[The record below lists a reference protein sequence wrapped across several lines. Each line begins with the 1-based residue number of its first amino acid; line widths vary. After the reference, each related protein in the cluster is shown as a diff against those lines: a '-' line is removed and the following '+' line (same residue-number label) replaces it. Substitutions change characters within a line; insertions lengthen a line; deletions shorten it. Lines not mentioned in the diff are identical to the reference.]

1 MYTTFYGLNEE
12 PFRLTP
18 DPRFLHLAEPHR
30 EVLTSLV
37 GGVLQRK
44 GILVTTGPIGTGKT
58 TLLHATLHFLSSQ
71 TGAVPRLSTA
81 FVTNPALTREELLE
95 AILDEFEVSCTS
107 TSKPRRLAAL
117 HEMLMSIQR
126 NGGTS
131 VLVVDEAHLLTME
144 LLEEVRLLTNTD
156 LHQEKILQV
165 ILSGQPELLPV
176 LRRPELR
183 ALKQRVASWSQLRPL
198 TLPETRAYIEERLHS
213 AGLHAANPICSPALD
228 AIHNFSQGV
237 PRLIN
242 LLCDKCLWLG
252 FNAKAKQIG
261 PEIVQQAATLL
272 EIDTACQEEAYVEP
286 VGVRMSRSTMD
297 LLIDS
302 LKRNRAMARE

>member
-58 TLLHATLHFLSSQ
+58 TLLHAALHFLSGE
-71 TGAVPRLSTA
+71 TGGVPRLSTA
-81 FVTNPALTREELLE
+81 FVTNPALSREELLE
-95 AILDEFEVSCTS
+95 AILDEFEISCAS
-107 TSKPRRLAAL
+107 SSKPRRLAAL
-117 HEMLMSIQR
+117 HEMVLGVQR
-126 NGGTS
+126 SGGTS

-144 LLEEVRLLTNTD
+144 LLEEIRLLTNTD
-156 LHQEKILQV
+156 LHQEKLLQV

-198 TLPETRAYIEERLHS
+198 SPPETRVYIGERMHA
-213 AGLHAANPICSPALD
+213 AGLRSAIPISGPALD
-228 AIHNFSQGV
+228 AIHNYSQGV

-242 LLCDKCLWLG
+242 LLCDKCLWMG
-252 FNAKAKQIG
+252 YNAKNKQIG
-261 PEIVQQAATLL
+261 QEIVQHAAGLL
-272 EIDTACQEEAYVEP
+272 EISSASQEESLVEP
-286 VGVRMSRSTMD
+286 AGARMSRTTLD
-297 LLIDS
+297 LLIES
-302 LKRNRAMARE
+302 LKRDRLSARE

>member
-1 MYTTFYGLNEE
+1 MYTSFYGLNEE

-71 TGAVPRLSTA
+71 SGGVPQLSTA
-81 FVTNPALTREELLE
+81 FVTNPTLSREELLE
-95 AILDEFEVSCTS
+95 AILDEFEITCASN
-107 TSKPRRLAAL
+107 SKPRRLAAL
-117 HEMLMSIQR
+117 HEMLLGIQR
-126 NGGTS
+126 SGGSS
-131 VLVVDEAHLLTME
+131 VLVVDEAHLLTMD
-144 LLEEVRLLTNTD
+144 LLEEIRLLTNTD
-156 LHQEKILQV
+156 LHQEKLLQV

-183 ALKQRVASWSQLRPL
+183 ALKQRVANWSQLRPL
-198 TLPETRAYIEERLHS
+198 TAAETRVYISERLHA
-213 AGLHAANPICSPALD
+213 AGLRSTIPFSSPALD
-228 AIHNFSQGV
+228 AIHNSSQGV

-252 FNAKAKQIG
+252 FNAKIKQLG
-261 PEIVQQAATLL
+261 PEIAQQAATLL
-272 EIDTACQEEAYVEP
+272 EINTTSQEEPFVEP
-286 VGVRMSRSTMD
+286 AGVNMSRSTLD
-297 LLIDS
+297 LLIES
-302 LKRNRAMARE
+302 LKRDRSVAR